1 MASRRSRNQRDKR
14 AEAAEVQRTGWQA
27 PLRTGMHTASST
39 LSFDAMFDVATR
51 RLADEAAE
59 SARDLLAKKP

>member
-1 MASRRSRNQRDKR
+1 MASRRSRSRRDKR
-14 AEAAEVQRTGWQA
+14 AEAAEVQRTGWQT

-39 LSFDAMFDVATR
+39 LSFDAMLDVATR

-59 SARDLLAKKP
+59 KARTTLAKKP

>member
-14 AEAAEVQRTGWQA
+14 AEAAEMQRTGWTT

-39 LSFDAMFDVATR
+39 LTFDAMFDVAAR

-59 SARDLLAKKP
+59 KARTTLAKKP